1 LQIYV
6 VDSIMGSGKTT
17 AAINMMNE
25 DVESNYIFITPFLK
39 EVERIKKSCTNR
51 KFFEPE
57 NKGKGKLDSLHFLIG
72 QGYNIASTH
81 ALFKMY
87 TEDTKELIRNK
98 NYKLILDEVFDV
110 LEMIPLHKDDISLM
124 LDKGLSHLDKDNYV
138 VWDDDSYHGKKFK
151 EIKQMAGN
159 HNLMLVDETLLL
171 WNFPVDIFQSF
182 NEAYILTYMFD
193 AQIQKY
199 YYDLNNVKLLFLGVE
214 YSNGKYKFS
223 NKRTLP
229 SYVKTLKNKIN
240 ILDDEKLNLI
250 GEGYTS
256 LSSSWFERDL
266 NRRKTPLL
274 KTLNN
279 NLINVFSN
287 RYKSSSDENMWTT
300 YKDAKS
306 ALAGKGYTK
315 GFVAVNARATND
327 YRYKTNL
334 AYCANIFF
342 NPYLK
347 NYFLDRGINVLEEKY
362 ALSELIQWVWRSAI
376 REGVPINIYLPS
388 KRMRQLL
395 IDWLDDISKE
405 MEDDAI

>member
-1 LQIYV
+1 
-6 VDSIMGSGKTT
+6 
-17 AAINMMNE
+17 
-25 DVESNYIFITPFLK
+25 
-39 EVERIKKSCTNR
+39 
-51 KFFEPE
+51 
-57 NKGKGKLDSLHFLIG
+57 
-72 QGYNIASTH
+72 
-81 ALFKMY
+81 MY

-279 NLINVFSN
+279 NLINIFSN

-395 IDWLDDISKE
+395 IGWLDDISKE
-405 MEDDAI
+405 KINLEEVRR